1 MNKILMTVAAVSSL
15 ATAMPAMAQHRGQNL
30 DNRVEALQEDIQQGV
45 RRGTISRYEARPLR
59 DHLRQL
65 TRLERH
71 YSRGGFNRNEQ
82 RDLQQRIRTL
92 RQQINYAEHERG
104 RRGNG
109 GRR

>member
-1 MNKILMTVAAVSSL
+1 MNKIVMTVAAVTTL
-15 ATAMPAMAQHRGQNL
+15 ATAMPVMAERGQNL
-30 DNRVEALQEDIQQGV
+30 DERVEKLQDEIQQGV
-45 RRGTISRYEARPLR
+45 RRGAISRSEARPLR

-71 YSRGGFNRNEQ
+71 YSRGGFSRQEQ

-92 RQQINYAEHERG
+92 RQRIHFAQLEHG
-104 RRGNG
+104 RNGRG